1 MDSFG
6 SEASREV
13 TKTGLSPVE
22 PSQTHSFLWAWMP
35 SCYPGSGTSCPWCT
49 TGLLVRYLQNLLW
62 YLCGWDRK
70 WVSWQYSQVGVLKW
84 NYKKQCFFFFN
95 QHQFQG
101 DWVGTVL
108 VPALFNHSEKG
119 LMQSLK
125 GTANTL
131 ITESQIRTEMW
142 LNGKCKVKEGKIS
155 SSVLSL
161 ENSTALL
168 QNEQAWSWARGL
180 RAWVDF
186 KLKINQ
192 QPVKPLPEKWDQ
204 RPSQTCR

>member
-1 MDSFG
+1 MPNLDSIPGLIIVSTFTRNVILSNEFG
-6 SEASREV
+6 I
-13 TKTGLSPVE
+13 
-22 PSQTHSFLWAWMP
+22 
-35 SCYPGSGTSCPWCT
+35 
-49 TGLLVRYLQNLLW
+49 
-62 YLCGWDRK
+62 
-70 WVSWQYSQVGVLKW
+70 
-84 NYKKQCFFFFN
+84 FFY

-108 VPALFNHSEKG
+108 VPALFNHSGKG
-119 LMQSLK
+119 LIQSLM

-131 ITESQIRTEMW
+131 ITESQILKNLIRTEMW

-168 QNEQAWSWARGL
+168 QNEQASSWARGL

-192 QPVKPLPEKWDQ
+192 QPVKPLPEKWAQ